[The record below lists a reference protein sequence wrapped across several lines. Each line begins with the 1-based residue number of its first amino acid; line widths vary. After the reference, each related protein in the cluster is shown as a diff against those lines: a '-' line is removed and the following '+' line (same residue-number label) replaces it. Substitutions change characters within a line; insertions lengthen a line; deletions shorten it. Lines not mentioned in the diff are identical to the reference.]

1 MAVLSM
7 SRQEF
12 SRLEVL
18 LRVQSGR
25 LRVADA
31 CVLIGLQRRQVFR
44 LLRGLKQDGAAS
56 LLSKRRGQPS
66 NHRLPAEVRT
76 LALSIVRER
85 YGDFGPSLAA
95 EKLAEHHGCSVSRE
109 KLRVQSGRLRVADA
123 CVLIGLQRRQ
133 VFRLLRGLKQDGAAS
148 LLSKRRGQP
157 SNHRLPA
164 EVRTLA
170 LSIVRERNGD
180 FGPSLAAEKLAEHH
194 GCSVSRETLR
204 GWMIAEGL
212 WQDRRHRLPS
222 PHQPRRRRDCLG
234 ELVQIDGSEH
244 AWFEDRGPPCT
255 LLAFVDDA
263 TSRLMQLRFVT
274 SESEFDYFRT
284 TRAYLE
290 AHGKPVAFYS
300 DKRGIFRVNRKEA
313 VGGDGVTQFGH
324 ALLALNIDI
333 ICANSPQAKGR
344 IERAFGTLQD
354 RMVKELRLAG
364 VSSIAAA
371 NAWLP
376 GFITAYNTRFSRDPA
391 NAKDLHRPLAQADEL
406 DEILAWREERTVTRN
421 LTLHYDRMM
430 LLLDPTSLARSLVR
444 KKVEVVNYPD
454 GRFAVQFNGAPLGFK
469 VFDKIQT
476 VQPGA
481 IVDNKLGRERLLLPF
496 RPPARVEAWPL
507 PTIGCG
513 AGSLLRRGPHGAY
526 CRRFLCETAF
536 QGRHQIDHRGAA

>member
-1 MAVLSM
+1 VAVLSM
-7 SRQEF
+7 SKQEF
-12 SRLEVL
+12 SRLDVL
-18 LRVQSGR
+18 MRVQSGR
-25 LRVADA
+25 LRVTDA

-44 LLRGLKQDGAAS
+44 LLRGLKQGGATS
-56 LLSKRRGQPS
+56 LLSKRRGKPG
-66 NHRLPAEVRT
+66 NHRLPDEVRT

-85 YGDFGPSLAA
+85 YSDFGPSLAA
-95 EKLAEHHGCSVSRE
+95 EKLAEHHGC
-109 KLRVQSGRLRVADA
+109 L
-123 CVLIGLQRRQ
+123 
-133 VFRLLRGLKQDGAAS
+133 
-148 LLSKRRGQP
+148 
-157 SNHRLPA
+157 
-164 EVRTLA
+164 
-170 LSIVRERNGD
+170 
-180 FGPSLAAEKLAEHH
+180 
-194 GCSVSRETLR
+194 VSRETLR
-204 GWMIAEGL
+204 GWMIADGL
-212 WQDRRHRLPS
+212 WHDRRHRLPS

-263 TSRLMQLRFVT
+263 TSRLMELRFVT
-274 SESEFDYFRT
+274 SESAFDYFRA

-300 DKRGIFRVNRKEA
+300 DKHGIFRVNSKEA
-313 VGGDGVTQFGH
+313 AGGDGVTQFGR

-364 VSSIAAA
+364 VSSMAAA

-376 GFITAYNTRFSRDPA
+376 GFITAYNTRFGRDPA
-391 NAKDLHRPLAQADEL
+391 NTKDLHRPLAQADDL

-430 LLLDPTSLARSLVR
+430 LILDPTSLTRGLVR

-454 GRFAVQFNGAPLGFK
+454 GRFAVQFNGATLGFK

-481 IVDNKLGRERLLLPF
+481 IVDNKRLSAVLEQVKAQQALYPARQQRGHIARQ
-496 RPPARVEAWPL
+496 RPPNNLEAPGL
-507 PTIGCG
+507 PSKGR
-513 AGSLLRRGPHGAY
+513 APRHGAAA
-526 CRRFLCETAF
+526 TA
-536 QGRHQIDHRGAA
+536 A

>member
-1 MAVLSM
+1 
-7 SRQEF
+7 
-12 SRLEVL
+12 
-18 LRVQSGR
+18 
-25 LRVADA
+25 
-31 CVLIGLQRRQVFR
+31 
-44 LLRGLKQDGAAS
+44 
-56 LLSKRRGQPS
+56 
-66 NHRLPAEVRT
+66 
-76 LALSIVRER
+76 
-85 YGDFGPSLAA
+85 
-95 EKLAEHHGCSVSRE
+95 
-109 KLRVQSGRLRVADA
+109 
-123 CVLIGLQRRQ
+123 
-133 VFRLLRGLKQDGAAS
+133 
-148 LLSKRRGQP
+148 
-157 SNHRLPA
+157 
-164 EVRTLA
+164 
-170 LSIVRERNGD
+170 
-180 FGPSLAAEKLAEHH
+180 
-194 GCSVSRETLR
+194 
-204 GWMIAEGL
+204 MIADGL

-274 SESEFDYFRT
+274 SESAFDYFRT

-300 DKRGIFRVNRKEA
+300 DKHGIFRVNSKEA
-313 VGGDGVTQFGH
+313 AGGDGVTQFGR

-364 VSSIAAA
+364 VSSMATA

-376 GFITAYNTRFSRDPA
+376 GFITAYNTRFGRDPA
-391 NAKDLHRPLAQADEL
+391 NPKDLHRPLAQADDL

-430 LLLDPTSLARSLVR
+430 LLLDPTPLARDLVR

-454 GRFAVQFNGAPLGFK
+454 GRFAVQFNGTTLGFK

-476 VQPGA
+476 VEPGA
-481 IVDNKLGRERLLLPF
+481 IVDNKRLSAVLEQVKAQQAAY
-496 RPPARVEAWPL
+496 PARQQRGHVARQRAASHRSVVSASPQR
-507 PTIGCG
+507 
-513 AGSLLRRGPHGAY
+513 LLRRSLSV
-526 CRRFLCETAF
+526 RRCKVDRLLSLLSKM
-536 QGRHQIDHRGAA
+536 RGCP